1 MQILR
6 LGKDRLSNCYQYFSL
21 FEQNALI
28 ALGTDFPV
36 EKINP
41 IHTFYAA
48 VFRKNFEGLPIGGFQ
63 KDESLTREQALKGMT
78 IWAALANFEEN
89 EKGSLEI
96 GKSADFVVLN
106 KDLFTTKENEI
117 LNIKVINTIVSG
129 EIVYEN

>member
-1 MQILR
+1 
-6 LGKDRLSNCYQYFSL
+6 
-21 FEQNALI
+21 
-28 ALGTDFPV
+28 
-36 EKINP
+36 
-41 IHTFYAA
+41 
-48 VFRKNFEGLPIGGFQ
+48 
-63 KDESLTREQALKGMT
+63 MT

-106 KDLFTTKENEI
+106 KDLFTAKENEI